1 VLTYFLIMLL
11 TLLLFSYYI
20 LNTMKSYLYE
30 DERINVTTST
40 NVVASFAVDYI
51 DPETEKLEKG
61 EFTRFIDEM
70 GLDAQ
75 MRVLIISKDAT
86 VLYDSQNNR
95 NMLGTAQVRPAIMS
109 ALGGVDGYMEYDI
122 DDSAMLL
129 DAAAPIV
136 VDGKVVGAVDIVY
149 VPETVAKIHGAVMG
163 EMAFLILAISLLVG
177 IIIFVVANLVSKR
190 IVDFTNKI
198 TSMSDDGILD
208 EKLDISGNDEISRL
222 GEAFNM
228 MSEKVLNLEQQRVQ
242 FVSDASH
249 ELKTPLSSIKL
260 MADSILQTPDI
271 DIDYV
276 REFLADMNNEVDRLN
291 RIVNKLLYITKMD
304 VYKESDKKF
313 ELLSLNEIV
322 SGIEK
327 NLQPLAKKDD
337 ITLVFTA
344 GSEIFLM
351 ANKDVLW
358 QGIYNIVDN
367 AIKYTEPE
375 GYVMVTMEQKNGKVI
390 INIRDNGVGISSEEV
405 DKIFDRFYRV
415 DKARDRATGGTGLGL
430 SIALAAVKYHD
441 GEIDVKSEP
450 GKGSSFT
457 IILPDVVPETHEEIP
472 EAQPEDNTH
481 SEEEQK

>member
-1 VLTYFLIMLL
+1 MLTYFLIMLL

-472 EAQPEDNTH
+472 EAQPEDNIH
-481 SEEEQK
+481 SEEEQ

>member
-1 VLTYFLIMLL
+1 MLL

-20 LNTMKSYLYE
+20 LTTTKNYLYE
-30 DERINVTTST
+30 DEKQNVTTMS

-51 DPETEKLEKG
+51 DPETQKLDREK
-61 EFTRFIDEM
+61 FTKFISEIRIDS
-70 GLDAQ
+70 Q
-75 MRVLIISKDAT
+75 MRVLLLNKDVT

-95 NMLGTAQVRPAIMS
+95 NMLGTAQVRPAILAAANGS
-109 ALGGVDGYMEYDI
+109 AGFMQYDD
-122 DDSAMLL
+122 DDSVIL
-129 DAAAPIV
+129 DAAAPILTSGGEVIGV
-136 VDGKVVGAVDIVY
+136 VDILH
-149 VPETVAKIHGAVMG
+149 VPESVARIHRAIIG

-190 IVDFTNKI
+190 IVDFTSKI

-208 EKLDISGNDEISRL
+208 EKLDISGHDEISRL

-228 MSEKVLNLEQQRVQ
+228 MSEKVTNLEQQRVQ

-260 MADSILQTPDI
+260 MADSILQNPDI
-271 DIDYV
+271 SMDYV
-276 REFLADMNNEVDRLN
+276 REFLNDMNNEVDRLN

-304 VYKESDKKF
+304 VYREDDNKNL
-313 ELLSLNEIV
+313 ELISLNDIV

-337 ITLVFTA
+337 ITLVFTTP
-344 GSEIFLM
+344 GEIFLM

-367 AIKYTEPE
+367 AIKYTDAD
-375 GYVMVTMEQKNGKVI
+375 GYVLVTMEQKNGKVI
-390 INIRDNGVGISSEEV
+390 ITVRDTGEGIKQEDI

-415 DKARDRATGGTGLGL
+415 DKARARSTGGTGLGL
-430 SIALAAVKYHD
+430 AIALAAIKYHG
-441 GEIDVKSEP
+441 GEIDVKSEI
-450 GKGSSFT
+450 GKGSVFT
-457 IILPDVVPETHEEIP
+457 IILPDVVPEKN
-472 EAQPEDNTH
+472 EDNILADK
-481 SEEEQK
+481 EDII